1 MHSVVKFMDAAILQA
16 KEGGSSEI
24 FVDCCLGVITAD
36 GANKAAALAQ
46 LKDLFAKSTKRVNAL
61 ITEHSKDEVSVELT
75 SLDGD
80 VFLELPDAQFFE
92 PRGRFKTQVST
103 LGLHLTGKSAAC
115 FVPWTK
121 VTHAVVVP
129 ASQTTKKEGEDYLCM
144 RLEPESVQ
152 YNGKTLKNVLWNLGK
167 SLGKPIK
174 VQHGNFDVGGT
185 ESEVVQAL
193 LTHLRGCDV
202 TRPNPT
208 LFQTVS
214 QTASKDAKPY
224 LRCYKGT
231 QEGAIYPLECGV
243 VFVKPIMFLPAEEIA
258 AITAGRGG
266 GSGQTR
272 YVDLKLEM
280 DDESEVEFTNIERE
294 ELPAMQAYVKGFLEC
309 RAAEAEK
316 VKAEERAARG
326 DNGADD
332 DDDDSEE
339 DDDDFDPDASNS
351 NADSDNSETDSSDDD
366 EDDSYTSEGGADSET
381 DDDDDAGNIGNSGKG
396 DASPSPHKVKKVK
409 SADKAKSPSK
419 SRKHAV
425 RVDLPKDVEEEDV
438 EALMRAAYQSSKAK
452 RAYDDVV
459 PTAQGISAAE
469 GGSTGSEV
477 KRPKVE
483 M

>member
-1 MHSVVKFMDAAILQA
+1 MENTILQY
-16 KEGGSSEI
+16 KGDGVPDS
-24 FVDCCLGVITAD
+24 FVDCCMGVMTSAGGVD
-36 GANKAAALAQ
+36 QAAALTQ
-46 LKDLFAKSTKRVNAL
+46 LKELFAKCTKRVNTL
-61 ITEHSKDEVSVELT
+61 ITEHSKSEVSGELT

-80 VFLELPDAQFFE
+80 IFLELPDAQFFE
-92 PRGRFKTQVST
+92 PRGRFKTQIST

-115 FVPWTK
+115 FVPWAK

-129 ASQTTKKEGEDYLCM
+129 ASQTTKKEGEDYLCI
-144 RLEPESVQ
+144 RLEPEAVQ
-152 YNGKTLKNVLWNLGK
+152 YNGKNLKNLLWNLGK

-174 VQHGNFDVGGT
+174 VQHGNFDAGGT
-185 ESEVVQAL
+185 ESDVVQAL

-214 QTASKDAKPY
+214 QISAKDAKPF

-243 VFVKPIMFLPAEEIA
+243 VFIKPVMFLPAEKIA

-280 DDESEVEFTNIERE
+280 DDETEVEFTNIERE

-326 DNGADD
+326 DDAGDNE
-332 DDDDSEE
+332 DSDSDE
-339 DDDDFDPDASNS
+339 DDDDFDPDASDSEANS
-351 NADSDNSETDSSDDD
+351 DDSDDSETDS
-366 EDDSYTSEGGADSET
+366 DDSYASEGGDDG
-381 DDDDDAGNIGNSGKG
+381 DDDDGSSKGNPSPQKVKKEKSSS
-396 DASPSPHKVKKVK
+396 ASSSSPSKKHRSSSSPSPLKSKKHKVK
-409 SADKAKSPSK
+409 AKPI
-419 SRKHAV
+419 
-425 RVDLPKDVEEEDV
+425 DTEEEAV

-452 RAYDDVV
+452 RAHDDVE
-459 PTAQGISAAE
+459 PSADLMAADAE
-469 GGSTGSEV
+469 QESGAKSPNG
-477 KRPKVE
+477 KRPKIE
-483 M
+483 L